1 MDKHVEPLSTK
12 TKQILAGMQHTFSH
26 FQLCV
31 SEAVSS
37 PIKIKKKEALQ
48 DFPGLR
54 LECLALNA
62 VISLQWQ
69 FSSQGAPG
77 CVCMNALD
85 VCVCLCAEEGK
96 GVGVGGKRALSMST
110 SRKNLKKKKIKH
122 VTRTFLCFSLG
133 KSNQGREY
141 CKSPNL

>member
-1 MDKHVEPLSTK
+1 
-12 TKQILAGMQHTFSH
+12 MQHTFSH

-31 SEAVSS
+31 SEAVRS
-37 PIKIKKKEALQ
+37 PIKKKKKKKEALQ

-54 LECLALNA
+54 LECLALKA

-85 VCVCLCAEEGK
+85 VYVYVCMFVCGRMQRS
-96 GVGVGGKRALSMST
+96 VGGAGGEG
-110 SRKNLKKKKIKH
+110 
-122 VTRTFLCFSLG
+122 F
-133 KSNQGREY
+133 EY
-141 CKSPNL
+141 VH